1 MMNQNPLKWV
11 VKWVVFFVLLCT
23 PLSMQI
29 KFAPIGDF

>member
-1 MMNQNPLKWV
+1 MMNQNPF
-11 VKWVVFFVLLCT
+11 KWVVFFVLLCP